1 VKTLARFALA
11 LAAPL
16 FFATPARADDA
27 APASAEAS
35 SVASGASDAAAP
47 AAAPSDYEPAWC
59 APELETLPGDVCYA
73 KGPAAGARRTLVIF
87 LHGLTPAGGTSQY
100 ALQRGITA
108 FGKRLGYAVL
118 APRGRTG
125 VGPGR
130 KEDTV
135 AWPTGEAP
143 RRQFED
149 GMLDAIFQAKTAI
162 EAREGAPFDEVFVMG
177 FSNGAYYASSLALR
191 GRLDVDGYAV
201 FAGGSAP
208 KGTERTARAT
218 KNRRPVFVGI
228 ASRDDTAKKGRE
240 LAKVLDRVRWPHET
254 SSRPVGHVVAD
265 AQLERAVAYLR
276 GTVDAKK
283 GGAATAAA
291 APAGAPAAE
300 VAAPAAKPSKKAA
313 QRKKKP
319 AAKKRRAK

>member
-1 VKTLARFALA
+1 MKSLAGLALA
-11 LAAPL
+11 L
-16 FFATPARADDA
+16 FATFSVAAVARADD
-27 APASAEAS
+27 
-35 SVASGASDAAAP
+35 DAP
-47 AAAPSDYEPAWC
+47 AAVEAGAEPAEATYEPAWC

-73 KGPAAGARRTLVIF
+73 KGPAAGARRTLVVF

-130 KEDTV
+130 KADTV
-135 AWPTGEAP
+135 AWPTGEEP
-143 RRQFED
+143 RRLYED
-149 GMLDAIFQAKTAI
+149 AVLDGILQAQAAV

-208 KGTERTARAT
+208 KGTERAARAT

-240 LAKVLDRVRWPHET
+240 LAKLLDRVRWPHET

-276 GTVDAKK
+276 GTVDARRSKA
-283 GGAATAAA
+283 GAAT
-291 APAGAPAAE
+291 PVAAE
-300 VAAPAAKPSKKAA
+300 TDATPPPKATKTSKKAKKKSPSKK
-313 QRKKKP
+313 
-319 AAKKRRAK
+319 RRTK